1 MFHVKHFIDK
11 LGKKEGDLLMRY
23 IPIESVREGQY
34 LAKSLYN
41 SYGGL
46 LVNEG
51 VELTNSL
58 INKIK
63 ESGFTVLAIEDKY
76 TEEKIETIVK
86 PQTVQKAIN
95 MSEKLSS
102 FIESGFSNKV
112 NECEKEFTEL
122 VEEVVEEIIYNKN
135 SSDVIYNLVNIS
147 LYDEYVYKHNV
158 NTMILS
164 IAIGKNMGLN
174 RKRIESLAIGSLL
187 HDIGKTFISK
197 EIINKKGRLTKEEYD
212 IIKSHPQN
220 GFDFLRKHTNLTPT
234 ERIGSLEHHERWD
247 GTGYPYGK
255 KRDETHIFSRII
267 AVCDVFEALTANR
280 PYRKRISN
288 QNAREYIIGDGGNQ
302 FDLDI
307 IKVFAK
313 TINPFPL
320 NSLVRLSD
328 GREGVVV
335 GKNEDFLSR
344 PVVKVYCENSRET
357 SNYELNLMKTPN
369 IVVDDIIYKFSFE
382 EN

>member
-1 MFHVKHFIDK
+1 
-11 LGKKEGDLLMRY
+11 MRY
-23 IPIESVREGQY
+23 VPIESVREGQY
-34 LAKSLYN
+34 LAKPLYN

-51 VELTNSL
+51 VELTNFL

-95 MSEKLSS
+95 MSKKLSS

-122 VEEVVEEIIYNKN
+122 VKEIVEEIIYNKN

-174 RKRIESLAIGSLL
+174 RKRMESLATGSLL
-187 HDIGKTFISK
+187 HDLGKTFIPK

-220 GFDFLRKHTNLTPT
+220 GFDFLRKHTSLAPT

-255 KRDETHIFSRII
+255 KGDETHIFSRII

-280 PYRKRISN
+280 PYRKGVSN

-344 PVVKVYCENSRET
+344 PIVKIYCENNREVP
-357 SNYELNLMKTPN
+357 SYELNLMETPN

-382 EN
+382 ED